1 MAQNCKRRILVAVD
15 GSKAADH
22 AFQWYLDHL
31 RQPDDYVYGLIVPVY
46 KFSGVSVFKK
56 VGPLADVDA
65 LTSEFKSQHDIV
77 EKVIADYTAKLR
89 SAGVKGQFDEY
100 CGESPETTILT
111 QCEKLNC
118 DSIVM
123 GSRGLSGFK
132 KFLLGSCSS
141 YVLNHAPVPVS
152 IIPLKQSDE
161 EQQKKQ

>member
-1 MAQNCKRRILVAVD
+1 MQLYI
-15 GSKAADH
+15 
-22 AFQWYLDHL
+22 
-31 RQPDDYVYGLIVPVY
+31 
-46 KFSGVSVFKK
+46 SVLLMSLLFE
-56 VGPLADVDA
+56 A
-65 LTSEFKSQHDIV
+65 
-77 EKVIADYTAKLR
+77 LR
-89 SAGVKGQFDEY
+89 SFCSFQVKGQFDEY